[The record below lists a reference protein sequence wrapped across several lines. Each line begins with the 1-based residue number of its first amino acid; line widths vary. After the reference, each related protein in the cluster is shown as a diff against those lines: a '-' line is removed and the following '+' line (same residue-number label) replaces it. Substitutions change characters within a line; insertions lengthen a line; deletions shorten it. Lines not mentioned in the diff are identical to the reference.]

1 MLKYLEKKDK
11 IMARP
16 RKIKNVNVWDREK
29 IDPVLR
35 EYKALFKTKIDKSQ
49 KPQKVEHILTNPEDK
64 LKADKLFSEIY
75 DAFTSLY
82 WASGNMTRNGKVLLK
97 EMEADVLSNV
107 YQEYMLRW
115 DPDSKT
121 SSMSYFLY
129 IIQQRIAWFFTNKL
143 ACSNKLTRID
153 KRFVDCLIKIDEN
166 NLKKNKRK
174 TVKEAKEEAE
184 KILKERFDGSEDYKV
199 IRYNATYF
207 AIVHREKLI
216 VRDFSEYEDFQD
228 IEPALNYNHFQNVDF
243 EEVGYYIPD
252 VVVSKKHQ
260 ELAHTLLDFVKD
272 VVDGEINLRKNQSSA
287 IWIINALQTRTSY
300 AVNPF
305 DVKIAKQVLRKAYQY
320 YLEENNDNL
329 APPTIYGSLGAIKSS
344 DNEYY

>member
-1 MLKYLEKKDK
+1 
-11 IMARP
+11 MARTK
-16 RKIKNVNVWDREK
+16 KITKTNVWDREK
-29 IDPVLR
+29 IDPILKQ
-35 EYKALFKTKIDKSQ
+35 YKALFKTNIDKSQ
-49 KPQKVEHILTNPEDK
+49 KPQKVEHILINPEDK

-82 WASGNMTRNGKVLLK
+82 WACGNMTRNPKIVLT

-115 DPDSKT
+115 DPNSKT

-129 IIQQRIAWFFTNKL
+129 IIQQRIAWFFTDKL
-143 ACSNKLTRID
+143 ACSNKNTKLS
-153 KRFVDCLIKIDEN
+153 KQFVDHLIKIDEN

-174 TVKEAKEEAE
+174 TVAQAKEEAE
-184 KILKERFDGSEDYKV
+184 KILKERFDEDNYEV
-199 IRYNATYF
+199 IRYTPTHF